1 MPLRSQFHRLWFT
14 GRLGAAV
21 RAAAAALL
29 LALPVTLA
37 TPGAIPVLAAPVQ
50 PSGASAPMVSCMMV
64 TLTSDSGPN
73 TLPDAV
79 ACAAAGPG

>member
-1 MPLRSQFHRLWFT
+1 MAKPKRSYCHCVASST
-14 GRLGAAV
+14 DSGSP
-21 RAAAAALL
+21 AAALL

-50 PSGASAPMVSCMMV
+50 PSGASAPIVSCMTV

-73 TLPDAV
+73 TLRAAV